1 MPLPLPK
8 KNEKQKAFVARCM
21 NDSITKKEHPDT
33 KQRVAVCFSQWR
45 KSQKS
50 EKWERE
56 KRKYFSA
63 KLIDALSQKTSSAR
77 VSRKGKKEPIMKDA
91 KQFRHAFGFG
101 LSEAFRSL
109 HAEMRSALENQVSFF
124 NVEIVDF
131 SSKEVIFAEY
141 GEGGTTYYKASYN
154 VKRGLITIKQDTIK
168 KVDRVTTYEKIG
180 FDEFRKLTEIE
191 KNLVLSE

>member
-8 KNEKQKAFVARCM
+8 KDEKQKAFVARCM
-21 NDSITKKEHPDT
+21 IDTFTRKEYPDT
-33 KQRVAVCFSQWR
+33 KQRVAVAFSQWR
-45 KSQKS
+45 KSQ
-50 EKWERE
+50 KWERE

-63 KLIDALSQKTSSAR
+63 KLIDALSQKTSSAQ

-109 HAEMRSALENQVSFF
+109 QAEMRLALENQVSFL

-131 SSKEVIFAEY
+131 SLKEIVFAEY
-141 GEGGTTYYKASYN
+141 GEAGTTYYKASYTL
-154 VKRGLITIKQDTIK
+154 KRGKITINQDSIK
-168 KVDRVTTYEKIG
+168 KVERVTTYEKIG